1 MLQSLLPGV
10 RDLSLQPVDRLGLQ
24 NDLFSLV
31 KFSLRCRIYQNV
43 SEKDVSELCPVF
55 SLVQG

>member
-31 KFSLRCRIYQNV
+31 GLSQ
-43 SEKDVSELCPVF
+43 DVGS
-55 SLVQG
+55 S

>member
-31 KFSLRCRIYQNV
+31 TFSLKDLQNN
-43 SEKDVSELCPVF
+43 SEKYISERCPVF
-55 SLVQG
+55 SLVQE